1 MKRALAEFLGG
12 SVGCCRFL
20 HFRPHLVTFRRH
32 VQFDE
37 YIKGGSQ
44 LFPLR
49 PSREAK
55 PSEGDLRITKRL
67 VSAHEFFKSIF
78 LDHVIVGQG
87 FFSFQES
94 RTFVITC
101 KIQITFREHSYGN
114 DKNSSH

>member
-1 MKRALAEFLGG
+1 MALSAAVVF
-12 SVGCCRFL
+12 SISARTWS
-20 HFRPHLVTFRRH
+20 RFRRH

-49 PSREAK
+49 LAK
-55 PSEGDLRITKRL
+55 RNLLKGNLQLTRRL
-67 VSAHEFFKSIF
+67 VSAARLLQINF

-114 DKNSSH
+114 DKNPSH

>member
-1 MKRALAEFLGG
+1 MSADNAGNQFSQVWSSKEPHL
-12 SVGCCRFL
+12 GCCRFL

-44 LFPLR
+44 LFSLR

-67 VSAHEFFKSIF
+67 VSAHEFFNSIF
-78 LDHVIVGQG
+78 WIM
-87 FFSFQES
+87 
-94 RTFVITC
+94 
-101 KIQITFREHSYGN
+101 
-114 DKNSSH
+114 

>member
-1 MKRALAEFLGG
+1 MTI
-12 SVGCCRFL
+12 
-20 HFRPHLVTFRRH
+20 P
-32 VQFDE
+32 
-37 YIKGGSQ
+37 
-44 LFPLR
+44 
-49 PSREAK
+49 
-55 PSEGDLRITKRL
+55 KRL